1 MSTIDPSIFF
11 NGVNLMPSILL
22 VNVLFYKYSV
32 AIILYQN
39 LKLIASKLNLST
51 SPPINNDRATLDS
64 IHYYMVSF

>member
-1 MSTIDPSIFF
+1 
-11 NGVNLMPSILL
+11 MPSILL

-51 SPPINNDRATLDS
+51 SPPINKDRATLDS